1 MTLGIMNTVR
11 VNFQPWGRWYSTK
24 ATNVPKPTCSVRA
37 ITHHQ
42 SRFFNAMRNELLV
55 NRLI

>member
-11 VNFQPWGRWYSTK
+11 VNFQPSGALVQYSD
-24 ATNVPKPTCSVRA
+24 NVPKPTCGDQGNRTTRA
-37 ITHHQ
+37 G
-42 SRFFNAMRNELLV
+42 FNAMRNELLV